1 MHGIDGRTIVVTGA
15 ASGIGAATV
24 TALAGAGARV
34 IAADVEWPTEPPD
47 VGEVEAVTLD
57 VRREAD
63 WAALAQRLASADG
76 RIDGLVNAAG
86 ITRRARLHDV
96 TAEDFEAAF
105 AVNAMGPALGI
116 RFLAPL
122 LGDGGAIVN
131 VGSAAGAMAHYGIAY
146 GASKWA
152 LRGIT
157 KTAAME
163 LGPRGIRVNLVS
175 PGFIETPMTASAPGA
190 FRDVNV
196 DATPLGRT
204 GRADE
209 VASVIVHLLSS
220 DASYV
225 TGTEI
230 AVDGGLTGH
239 GGGLVIARA
248 LEHG

>member
-1 MHGIDGRTIVVTGA
+1 M
-15 ASGIGAATV
+15 
-24 TALAGAGARV
+24 
-34 IAADVEWPTEPPD
+34 
-47 VGEVEAVTLD
+47 
-57 VRREAD
+57 
-63 WAALAQRLASADG
+63 AQ
-76 RIDGLVNAAG
+76 
-86 ITRRARLHDV
+86 
-96 TAEDFEAAF
+96 
-105 AVNAMGPALGI
+105 
-116 RFLAPL
+116 
-122 LGDGGAIVN
+122 GGSIVN

-239 GGGLVIARA
+239 GGGLAIARA